1 MKFLTI
7 LYFITQFIMI
17 LFLTVLSIIV
27 VRVKLSDIDDDSRTI
42 FSITVRAL
50 AKEIFKFEA
59 EITVLISLLHVFIG

>member
-17 LFLTVLSIIV
+17 LFLTVLSFIV